1 VRLNL
6 KSPELAVPE
15 HFIHCPLTITDPGEN
30 GRFGT
35 GMNGTGPFDLAE
47 YEIGKRA
54 VLRARRDD
62 RAQGPHLDEVVFV
75 DLGNDPGFEIA
86 AMASRRIHS
95 ILSTGPQN
103 LAVLK
108 RIPSLDF
115 YVARTGAMVHARIHP
130 VKPADDIRVTRA
142 MRHAADNDKV
152 AEITFGEIGYC
163 AVHRHVSPTHPE
175 YAPMPPFRQD
185 VTRARRLL
193 AEDGDPNG
201 LDIETPLTVSS
212 NRTKEAAQVLVQQW
226 AEAGI
231 RAKLDGLPS
240 PECNTV
246 WNPAPFAV
254 GDWSLRPLGVMRLA
268 LAYRSGVPR
277 NES

>member
-1 VRLNL
+1 MH
-6 KSPELAVPE
+6 PE
-15 HFIHCPLTITDPGEN
+15 H
-30 GRFGT
+30 
-35 GMNGTGPFDLAE
+35 
-47 YEIGKRA
+47 
-54 VLRARRDD
+54 
-62 RAQGPHLDEVVFV
+62 
-75 DLGNDPGFEIA
+75 
-86 AMASRRIHS
+86 
-95 ILSTGPQN
+95 
-103 LAVLK
+103 
-108 RIPSLDF
+108 
-115 YVARTGAMVHARIHP
+115 
-130 VKPADDIRVTRA
+130 
-142 MRHAADNDKV
+142 
-152 AEITFGEIGYC
+152 
-163 AVHRHVSPTHPE
+163 
-175 YAPMPPFRQD
+175 APMPPFRQD
-185 VTRARRLL
+185 VTRERRLL

-212 NRTKEAAQVLVQQW
+212 NRTKDAAQVLVQQW